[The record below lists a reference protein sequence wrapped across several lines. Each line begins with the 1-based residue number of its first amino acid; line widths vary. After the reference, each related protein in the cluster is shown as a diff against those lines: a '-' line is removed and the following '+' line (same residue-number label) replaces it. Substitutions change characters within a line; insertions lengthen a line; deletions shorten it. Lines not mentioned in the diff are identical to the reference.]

1 LTTPDSGG
9 RAEQGVSG
17 GGGGGVGNSEAG
29 AASPS
34 SLSLFVPSLPPSP
47 SRFRQRPLPL
57 FYLLLSFGS
66 TKSEVI
72 RVTKILLLF
81 SDSLET
87 LFFKRFSFY

>member
-1 LTTPDSGG
+1 MTTPDSGG
-9 RAEQGVSG
+9 RAEQGVS

-47 SRFRQRPLPL
+47 SRLRQRPLPL